1 MRLQRGGGGGYV
13 NFLAAKVIGGMDLEL
28 IRDVKND
35 GDRRCVDRGFS
46 LSLEVAE
53 RWFCVMGWSLVKIR
67 VPWNSTRWLRW
78 LSYEGVGGS
87 RKVRDLKCLKVGGGS
102 LALGPFL
109 RKVRFSEVLQVSETK
124 LTRRR
129 I

>member
-1 MRLQRGGGGGYV
+1 MRLQRGGYV
-13 NFLAAKVIGGMDLEL
+13 NLLAAKVIGGMDLEL
-28 IRDVKND
+28 IRDAKND
-35 GDRRCVDRGFS
+35 GDRTSVCRSRFS

-78 LSYEGVGGS
+78 ISYERADGS
-87 RKVRDLKCLKVGGGS
+87 RKVRDLKCLKVGEGS
-102 LALGPFL
+102 LALGAFL
-109 RKVRFSEVLQVSETK
+109 RKVRFSEVLQVSKMK

-129 I
+129 T